1 MVEAAPTPRLCLRQL
16 IPLLA
21 LMMLCFSV
29 LAQQPTPVTAAEGWV
44 LKLAGGIGPASSDFV
59 DRALSDANAAGAHL
73 VIIELDTPGGL
84 DKSMRTLIKR
94 IIASPVPV
102 ITYVS
107 PQGARAAS
115 AGTYILYASHVAAMA
130 PATNLG
136 AATPVQIGAPK
147 LPRAPSPRPA
157 DGNGQPAPVDDNA
170 ATLRRKVINDAVA
183 YIRGLAE
190 LHGRNAEWAE
200 SAVREAAS
208 IDSTEALKLEVID
221 LIAVDIDD
229 LLKQLDGRV
238 LQVQN
243 RDYRLQTQDL
253 TMHAIEPD
261 WRHQFLLV
269 ITNPNVAYILMLLGV
284 YGLLLEFYNPGVG
297 LPGIVGGISLLV
309 ALYALQLLPI
319 SYTGLALIALGIGL
333 MLVEAL
339 SPSFG
344 LFGLGGAVAF
354 AIGSVMLMDT
364 QLPAYQIALPVIA
377 AFTLVTVLL
386 AVVALAMALKARKSA
401 VVSGIATL
409 LGQQATATVAFEGN
423 GKVMIHGETW
433 NAHSTEAIGRGETV
447 TITAIAGLILEVRKG
462 ES

>member
-1 MVEAAPTPRLCLRQL
+1 MVEAPYSPRRYLRHL
-16 IPLLA
+16 TLLLA
-21 LMMLCFSV
+21 LMLLTFSA
-29 LAQQPTPVTAAEGWV
+29 LAQQLRPATTPEGWT
-44 LKLAGGIGPASSDFV
+44 LKLAGGIGPASSDFI
-59 DRALSDANAAGAHL
+59 DRSLADANAAGVHL
-73 VIIELDTPGGL
+73 LIIELDTPGGL
-84 DKSMRTLIKR
+84 DKSMRSLIKR

-136 AATPVQIGAPK
+136 AATPVQIGAPS
-147 LPRAPSPRPA
+147 LPRMPSPKPKLG
-157 DGNGQPAPVDDNA
+157 DDQPAPVDDNA
-170 ATLRRKVINDAVA
+170 TTLRRKVINDAVA
-183 YIRGLAE
+183 YIRGLAQ
-190 LHGRNAEWAE
+190 LHQRNAEWAE
-200 SAVREAAS
+200 KAVREAAS
-208 IDSTEALKLEVID
+208 INASEALKLGVID
-221 LIAVDIDD
+221 LMAVDIDN
-229 LLKQLDGRV
+229 LLEQLDGRV

-243 RDYRLQTQDL
+243 RDYRLQTRNL
-253 TMHAIEPD
+253 TLHAIEPD

-269 ITNPNVAYILMLLGV
+269 ITNPNVAYMLMLLGI

-319 SYTGLALIALGIGL
+319 SYTGLALIALGISL

-339 SPSFG
+339 TPSFG
-344 LFGLGGAVAF
+344 LFGMGGAVAF
-354 AIGSVMLMDT
+354 VIGSVMLMDT

-401 VVSGIATL
+401 VVSGMSTL
-409 LGQQATATVAFEGN
+409 LGQHATATVAFDGM
-423 GKVMIHGETW
+423 GKVVIHGETW
-433 NAHSTEAIGRGETV
+433 NAHSTEAIGHGEVV

-462 ES
+462 EI